1 MSIDG
6 ANVHENERRDHENER
21 RGHENERRGH
31 ENERRGHVRCVRWCT
46 RRW

>member
-1 MSIDG
+1 MCIDG